1 VSPKRMATEEEP
13 IMQIQQEPGAINAR
27 RVVIEMLFLVAQ
39 TLVLGIGVAV
49 AISVPIFIWALT
61 TTP

>member
-1 VSPKRMATEEEP
+1 MATEEEP
-13 IMQIQQEPGAINAR
+13 IMQMQQEPVAFNAR
-27 RVVIEMLFLVAQ
+27 RVLTEMLFLGAQ
-39 TLVLGIGVAV
+39 MLVLGIGVAV